1 MGTYLPPCVF
11 AALALLAPGP
21 QSHMKLGTRG
31 PTFVWIWGPRVPKV
45 GGGGGGC
52 PHCHTT
58 HDTRLYIYICVT
70 LTLRSI
76 VPPGTLY
83 CIKYLLAVALY
94 KCETKK
100 FNYCKK

>member
-45 GGGGGGC
+45 GGGGGGGGVS
-52 PHCHTT
+52 PLSY
-58 HDTRLYIYICVT
+58 DT
-70 LTLRSI
+70 
-76 VPPGTLY
+76 
-83 CIKYLLAVALY
+83 
-94 KCETKK
+94 
-100 FNYCKK
+100 